1 MTSSF
6 YPEGGG
12 SNRGGGSN
20 GGEGSN
26 RGLISRSNRESNVE
40 LIYYQYKMTQ
50 YNSLNVKL

>member
-20 GGEGSN
+20 GGGGSN